1 MPESTDHTAQTIF
14 ELAGGDATFERIVD
28 RFYNGVA
35 NDALLRPMYPDDLQE
50 SKRTLSLFLIQYFGG
65 PSTYSEERG
74 HPRLR
79 MRHIPY
85 TIGEAERDAW
95 LHHMKA
101 AVEAE
106 ELPAMVRGAMLQ
118 YFENAAHFMMNK

>member
-1 MPESTDHTAQTIF
+1 MPESIDDTTRSIF
-14 ELAGGDATFERIVD
+14 ELAGGAATFERIVD

-35 NDALLRPMYPDDLQE
+35 TDALLRPMYPDDLAE

-65 PSTYSEERG
+65 PGTYSEERG

-79 MRHIPY
+79 MRHMPY

-106 ELPAMVRGAMLQ
+106 ELPAIVRAAMLQ
-118 YFENAAHFMMNK
+118 YFENAANFMMNA